1 MIDHFSTVKENGR
14 EFAEQKARELEK
26 QGYEI
31 LEITEEMVP
40 RGENADGKT
49 YYVPGYRIT
58 VDDGRPPLYKGYIFD
73 YKGYRGYGCD
83 ERPMAVN
90 ENLQD
95 PPGMKSK
102 PAWLW
107 E

>member
-14 EFAEQKARELEK
+14 EFAEQKARDLEE

-31 LEITEEMVP
+31 LEIAEGMVP

-73 YKGYRGYGCD
+73 
-83 ERPMAVN
+83 ERPISVN

-95 PPGMKSK
+95 PPGIKTK